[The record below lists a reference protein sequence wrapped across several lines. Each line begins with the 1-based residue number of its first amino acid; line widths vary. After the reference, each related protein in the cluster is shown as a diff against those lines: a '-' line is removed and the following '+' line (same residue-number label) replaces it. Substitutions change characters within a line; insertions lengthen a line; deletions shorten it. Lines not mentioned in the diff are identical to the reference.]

1 MTSPATRWLRGLLLL
16 IGLVA
21 TSSAGAASVCDLSGL
36 GHDAAAQARVH
47 VLLSPRMPYA
57 LQEWPRMADA
67 ARQAGFAVVAYRD
80 PRVPR
85 NEWQAATQ
93 SQGLAD
99 LLDVPVLEE
108 QIAAA
113 CGMLNHAP
121 AAIVTRCGRTHA
133 WPILGVM
140 PVAAWRQ
147 VLQSRHNDLER
158 QACR

>member
-1 MTSPATRWLRGLLLL
+1 
-16 IGLVA
+16 
-21 TSSAGAASVCDLSGL
+21 
-36 GHDAAAQARVH
+36 
-47 VLLSPRMPYA
+47 
-57 LQEWPRMADA
+57 MADA

-80 PRVPR
+80 PRVPWD
-85 NEWQAATQ
+85 EWRAATQ

-108 QIAAA
+108 QMAAA

-121 AAIVTRCGRTHA
+121 AAIMSCCGHTHP

-140 PVAAWRQ
+140 PMAAWRQ
-147 VLQSRHNDLER
+147 VLQSRQADLER